1 MEVEYICANP
11 ITKLHVDIAECTL
24 NHMEVSAMNLSK
36 ILNILYRYL
45 WLLVLVTMVA
55 SLYTFLQISSQDASY
70 KVSTDLLVGPALNSP
85 TPDLNSL
92 KIGGEL
98 VKSYAKAVD
107 TDLFLEAVN
116 NNLDQ
121 KFSLNALKRSI
132 SVKEY
137 ADTRVLIITVFG
149 KDPKQVVAIANA
161 AAQTLLEMS
170 PSRDNTAALL
180 RAQMG
185 DQALQLQQI
194 ISNSQASIE
203 KLEAELIPLKGATP
217 SSPEAVKANLEQQ
230 NFVIKQL
237 ADERNRYSDS
247 LRTLAS
253 IYQILQDSNTNQIE
267 IIEPATTA
275 AKIDDQLL
283 VRVASAGVGGFFFAI
298 LIIFFAEY
306 LDDRIRFPGD
316 LSRAAGVPL
325 LSAIAK
331 HKHLKGSGIEQ
342 LVTFALPESVAANK
356 YRETVAKLLFSI
368 GETIPHT
375 LLLSSVGSQAGD
387 DAAVIA
393 GNLAVAFDRAGY
405 KVMLVDAQVD
415 NPVLSTIFEA
425 DKKEGLDGP
434 VLTKSIKQQLLP
446 VEKVPGIRFLPAGLS
461 LETNSHEMLNS
472 TKIARLLEEI
482 KKGADIVLIVGSP
495 ISWFAESLTLA
506 SQVDG
511 VILVARPGEAHSKK
525 VNEVVENLSVM
536 NVQLSGVIFDYNS
549 SSSAISTFIF
559 SKFSR
564 TSESAESTSAIVSDQ
579 KPAAR

>member
-1 MEVEYICANP
+1 MY
-11 ITKLHVDIAECTL
+11 
-24 NHMEVSAMNLSK
+24 LSK

-55 SLYTFLQISSQDASY
+55 SLYTFLQISSQEASY
-70 KVSTDLLVGPALNSP
+70 RVTTDLQVGPPLNSP
-85 TPDLNSL
+85 SPDLNSL
-92 KIGGEL
+92 RIAGEL

-107 TDLFLEAVN
+107 TDFFLESVN
-116 NNLDQ
+116 NKLDP
-121 KFSLNALKRSI
+121 KSTLNALRRAI

-137 ADTRVLIITVFG
+137 VDTRVLTITVFG
-149 KDPKQVVAIANA
+149 KDSEQVLAIANA

-170 PSRDNTAALL
+170 PSTDDNSAALL

-194 ISNSQASIE
+194 ISNSQANIE
-203 KLEAELIPLKGATP
+203 KLEAELIPLKGATT

-230 NFVIKQL
+230 NLVIKQL

-253 IYQILQDSNTNQIE
+253 IYQILQDSNTNHIE

-275 AKIDDQLL
+275 AKIDDQLS
-283 VRVASAGVGGFFFAI
+283 VRVASAGVGGFIFAI

-325 LSAIAK
+325 LNTIAR
-331 HKHLKGSGIEQ
+331 HKRLKGSGIEQ

-393 GNLAVAFDRAGY
+393 GNLAVAFDQAGY

-415 NPVLSTIFEA
+415 NPVLTTIFEA
-425 DKKEGLDGP
+425 DKKEGLDGLM
-434 VLTKSIKQQLLP
+434 LTKSIKQQLLP

-461 LETNSHEMLNS
+461 LETNPHAMLNS

-482 KKGADIVLIVGSP
+482 KKGADIVLIAGSP

-511 VILVARPGEAHSKK
+511 VILVARPGEAHNKK
-525 VNEVVENLSVM
+525 VNEVVENLNVM
-536 NVQLSGVIFDYNS
+536 NVQPSGVIFDYNS
-549 SSSAISTFIF
+549 SSRLTKVSAVSTFIF

-564 TSESAESTSAIVSDQ
+564 TSKSAESTSSVVSDQ
-579 KPAAR
+579 KPAAPKT